1 MNTKEVMDNYDKY
14 VMHTYGRQPIVLDHG
29 HGVKVYDK
37 DGNEYLDF
45 FAGIAVNNVGQTNE
59 KVVEAIKNQAE
70 KMIHSSNI
78 YYNEPAAILAEK
90 LANKSHFTKTFF
102 SNSGAEANEA
112 AIKLAR
118 KATGKGEIITAL
130 QSFHGRTMLT
140 VTATGQD
147 QFSAPFKPLPPGFKH
162 VPYNDLKAMED
173 AISDDTAAIMLEVVQ
188 GEGGVNV
195 ANQDY
200 MNGIQKLCDDN
211 NILLI
216 IDEVQT
222 GVGRCGSFFAHDLF
236 GIKPDIVSLAKG
248 LGGGVPIGATLA
260 TEEVASAF
268 VPGDHGSTFG
278 GNPLAAA
285 AADAAIDVIDEKNLS
300 QNAKEMG
307 GTQIWLEEGEKIS
320 VDDLL
325 KGITMASANDAM
337 VLMAEMVSGTEEA
350 FVKEMNEKAKKLGL
364 KNTNFVNS
372 TGFDEEGG
380 YSSAYDM
387 ALIAREL
394 IKHEKVLEYTSK
406 YEDYI
411 RENTENKTWIV
422 NTNKVVYK

>member
-70 KMIHSSNI
+70 KMIHTSNI

-211 NILLI
+211 NILFI

-307 GTQIWLEEGEKIS
+307 
-320 VDDLL
+320 VYL
-325 KGITMASANDAM
+325 KDKLNTLKDKYDF
-337 VLMAEMVSGTEEA
+337 VSDVRG
-350 FVKEMNEKAKKLGL
+350 LGL
-364 KNTNFVNS
+364 LVGIELTM
-372 TGFDEEGG
+372 EGG
-380 YSSAYDM
+380 SIVDKMREKGVLINCTAGNVLRIAP
-387 ALIAREL
+387 ALIITKED
-394 IKHEKVLEYTSK
+394 IDVMVEKLDEVFSE
-406 YEDYI
+406 I
-411 RENTENKTWIV
+411 
-422 NTNKVVYK
+422 

>member
-78 YYNEPAAILAEK
+78 YYNEPSAILAEK

-307 GTQIWLEEGEKIS
+307 
-320 VDDLL
+320 VYL
-325 KGITMASANDAM
+325 KDKLNTLKDKYDF
-337 VLMAEMVSGTEEA
+337 VSDVRG
-350 FVKEMNEKAKKLGL
+350 LGL
-364 KNTNFVNS
+364 LVGIELTM
-372 TGFDEEGG
+372 EGG
-380 YSSAYDM
+380 SIVDKMREKGVLINCTAGNVLRIAP
-387 ALIAREL
+387 ALIITKED
-394 IKHEKVLEYTSK
+394 IDVMVEKLDEVFSE
-406 YEDYI
+406 I
-411 RENTENKTWIV
+411 
-422 NTNKVVYK
+422 

>member
-70 KMIHSSNI
+70 KMIHTSNI

-307 GTQIWLEEGEKIS
+307 
-320 VDDLL
+320 VYL
-325 KGITMASANDAM
+325 KDKLNTLKDKYDF
-337 VLMAEMVSGTEEA
+337 VSDVRG
-350 FVKEMNEKAKKLGL
+350 LGL
-364 KNTNFVNS
+364 LVGIELTM
-372 TGFDEEGG
+372 EGG
-380 YSSAYDM
+380 SIVDKMREKGVLINCTAGNVLRIAP
-387 ALIAREL
+387 ALIITKED
-394 IKHEKVLEYTSK
+394 IDVMVEKLDEVFSE
-406 YEDYI
+406 I
-411 RENTENKTWIV
+411 
-422 NTNKVVYK
+422 

>member
-37 DGNEYLDF
+37 DGKEYLDF

-59 KVVEAIKNQAE
+59 KVVEAIKTQAE

-195 ANQDY
+195 AEQDY
-200 MNGIQKLCDDN
+200 MDGIQKLCKDN
-211 NILLI
+211 DILLI

-222 GVGRCGSFFAHDLF
+222 GVGRCGPFFAHDLF

-248 LGGGVPIGATLA
+248 LGGGIPIGATLA

-285 AADAAIDVIDEKNLS
+285 AADATIDVIDEENLS
-300 QNAKEMG
+300 ENAKEMG
-307 GTQIWLEEGEKIS
+307 TYLKDKLNTLKDKYDFIS
-320 VDDLL
+320 DVR
-325 KGITMASANDAM
+325 G
-337 VLMAEMVSGTEEA
+337 
-350 FVKEMNEKAKKLGL
+350 LGL
-364 KNTNFVNS
+364 LVGVELTM
-372 TGFDEEGG
+372 EGG
-380 YSSAYDM
+380 NIVDKMREKGVLINCTAGNVLRIAP
-387 ALIAREL
+387 ALIITKED
-394 IKHEKVLEYTSK
+394 IDVMVEKLDEVFSE
-406 YEDYI
+406 I
-411 RENTENKTWIV
+411 
-422 NTNKVVYK
+422 

>member
-147 QFSAPFKPLPPGFKH
+147 QFSAPFKPLPTGFKH

-307 GTQIWLEEGEKIS
+307 
-320 VDDLL
+320 VYL
-325 KGITMASANDAM
+325 KDKLNTLKDKYDF
-337 VLMAEMVSGTEEA
+337 VSDVRG
-350 FVKEMNEKAKKLGL
+350 LGL
-364 KNTNFVNS
+364 LVGIELTM
-372 TGFDEEGG
+372 EGG
-380 YSSAYDM
+380 SIVDKMREKGVLINCTAGNVLRIAP
-387 ALIAREL
+387 ALIITKED
-394 IKHEKVLEYTSK
+394 IDVMVEKLDEVFSE
-406 YEDYI
+406 I
-411 RENTENKTWIV
+411 
-422 NTNKVVYK
+422 

>member
-211 NILLI
+211 NILFI

-307 GTQIWLEEGEKIS
+307 
-320 VDDLL
+320 VYL
-325 KGITMASANDAM
+325 KDKLNTLKDKYDF
-337 VLMAEMVSGTEEA
+337 VSDVRG
-350 FVKEMNEKAKKLGL
+350 LGL
-364 KNTNFVNS
+364 LVGIELTM
-372 TGFDEEGG
+372 EGG
-380 YSSAYDM
+380 SIVDKMREKGVLINCTAGNVLRIAP
-387 ALIAREL
+387 ALIITKED
-394 IKHEKVLEYTSK
+394 IDVMVEKLDEVFSE
-406 YEDYI
+406 I
-411 RENTENKTWIV
+411 
-422 NTNKVVYK
+422 

>member
-37 DGNEYLDF
+37 DGKEYLDF

-59 KVVEAIKNQAE
+59 KVVEAIKTQAE

-195 ANQDY
+195 AEQDY
-200 MNGIQKLCDDN
+200 MDGIQKLCNDN
-211 NILLI
+211 DILLI

-248 LGGGVPIGATLA
+248 LGGGIPIGATLA

-285 AADAAIDVIDEKNLS
+285 AADATIDVIDEENLS
-300 QNAKEMG
+300 ENAKEMG
-307 GTQIWLEEGEKIS
+307 TYLKDKLNTLKDKYDFIS
-320 VDDLL
+320 DVR
-325 KGITMASANDAM
+325 G
-337 VLMAEMVSGTEEA
+337 
-350 FVKEMNEKAKKLGL
+350 LGL
-364 KNTNFVNS
+364 LVGVELTM
-372 TGFDEEGG
+372 EGG
-380 YSSAYDM
+380 NIVDKMREKGVLINCTAGNVLRIAP
-387 ALIAREL
+387 ALIITKEE
-394 IKHEKVLEYTSK
+394 INVMVEKLDEVFSE
-406 YEDYI
+406 I
-411 RENTENKTWIV
+411 
-422 NTNKVVYK
+422 

>member
-285 AADAAIDVIDEKNLS
+285 AAAAAIDVIDEKNLS

-307 GTQIWLEEGEKIS
+307 
-320 VDDLL
+320 VYL
-325 KGITMASANDAM
+325 KDKLNTLKDKYDF
-337 VLMAEMVSGTEEA
+337 VSDVRG
-350 FVKEMNEKAKKLGL
+350 LGL
-364 KNTNFVNS
+364 LVGIELTM
-372 TGFDEEGG
+372 EGG
-380 YSSAYDM
+380 SIVDKMREKGVLINCTAGNVLRIAP
-387 ALIAREL
+387 ALIITKED
-394 IKHEKVLEYTSK
+394 IDVMVEKLDEVFSE
-406 YEDYI
+406 I
-411 RENTENKTWIV
+411 
-422 NTNKVVYK
+422 

>member
-70 KMIHSSNI
+70 KMIHTSNI

-285 AADAAIDVIDEKNLS
+285 AADAAIEVIDEKNLS

-307 GTQIWLEEGEKIS
+307 
-320 VDDLL
+320 VYL
-325 KGITMASANDAM
+325 KDKLNTLKDKYDF
-337 VLMAEMVSGTEEA
+337 VSDVRG
-350 FVKEMNEKAKKLGL
+350 LGL
-364 KNTNFVNS
+364 LVGIELTM
-372 TGFDEEGG
+372 EGG
-380 YSSAYDM
+380 SIVDKMREKGVLINCTAGNVLRIAP
-387 ALIAREL
+387 ALIITKED
-394 IKHEKVLEYTSK
+394 IDVMVEKLDEVFSE
-406 YEDYI
+406 I
-411 RENTENKTWIV
+411 
-422 NTNKVVYK
+422 

>member
-14 VMHTYGRQPIVLDHG
+14 VMHTYDRQPIVLDHG

-37 DGNEYLDF
+37 DGKEYLDF

-59 KVVEAIKNQAE
+59 KVVEAIKTQAE

-195 ANQDY
+195 AEQDY
-200 MNGIQKLCDDN
+200 MDGIQKLCKDN
-211 NILLI
+211 DILLI

-222 GVGRCGSFFAHDLF
+222 GVGRCGPFFAHDLF

-248 LGGGVPIGATLA
+248 LGGGIPIGATLA

-285 AADAAIDVIDEKNLS
+285 AADATIDVIDEENLS
-300 QNAKEMG
+300 ENAKEMG
-307 GTQIWLEEGEKIS
+307 TYLKDKLNTLKDKYDFIS
-320 VDDLL
+320 DVR
-325 KGITMASANDAM
+325 G
-337 VLMAEMVSGTEEA
+337 
-350 FVKEMNEKAKKLGL
+350 LGL
-364 KNTNFVNS
+364 LVGVELTM
-372 TGFDEEGG
+372 EGG
-380 YSSAYDM
+380 NIVDKMREKGVLINCTAGNVLRIAP
-387 ALIAREL
+387 ALIITKED
-394 IKHEKVLEYTSK
+394 IDVMVEKLDEVFSE
-406 YEDYI
+406 I
-411 RENTENKTWIV
+411 
-422 NTNKVVYK
+422 

>member
-307 GTQIWLEEGEKIS
+307 
-320 VDDLL
+320 VYL
-325 KGITMASANDAM
+325 KDKLNTLKDKYDF
-337 VLMAEMVSGTEEA
+337 VSDVRG
-350 FVKEMNEKAKKLGL
+350 LGL
-364 KNTNFVNS
+364 LVGIELTM
-372 TGFDEEGG
+372 EGG
-380 YSSAYDM
+380 SIVDKMREKGVLINCTAGNVLRIAP
-387 ALIAREL
+387 ALIITKED
-394 IKHEKVLEYTSK
+394 IDVMVEKLDEVFSE
-406 YEDYI
+406 I
-411 RENTENKTWIV
+411 
-422 NTNKVVYK
+422 

>member
-70 KMIHSSNI
+70 KMIHTSNI

-307 GTQIWLEEGEKIS
+307 
-320 VDDLL
+320 VYL
-325 KGITMASANDAM
+325 KDKLNTLKDKYDF
-337 VLMAEMVSGTEEA
+337 VSDVRG
-350 FVKEMNEKAKKLGL
+350 LGL
-364 KNTNFVNS
+364 LVGIELTM
-372 TGFDEEGG
+372 EGG
-380 YSSAYDM
+380 SIVDKMREKGVLINCTAGNVLRIAP
-387 ALIAREL
+387 ALIITKED
-394 IKHEKVLEYTSK
+394 IDVMVEKLDEVFSV
-406 YEDYI
+406 I
-411 RENTENKTWIV
+411 
-422 NTNKVVYK
+422 

>member
-1 MNTKEVMDNYDKY
+1 MNTNEVMDNYDKY

-59 KVVEAIKNQAE
+59 KVVEAIKTQAE

-78 YYNEPAAILAEK
+78 YYNEPAAVLAEK

-130 QSFHGRTMLT
+130 KSFHGRTMLT

-147 QFSAPFKPLPPGFKH
+147 QFSAPFKPLPSGFKH

-195 ANQDY
+195 ASQEY
-200 MNGIQKLCDDN
+200 MDGIQKLCNDN

-278 GNPLAAA
+278 GNPLATA
-285 AADAAIDVIDEKNLS
+285 AADAVLDFMDEENLS
-300 QNAKEMG
+300 ENAKKMG
-307 GTQIWLEEGEKIS
+307 EY
-320 VDDLL
+320 L
-325 KGITMASANDAM
+325 KDKLNTLKDKYDF
-337 VLMAEMVSGTEEA
+337 VSDVRG
-350 FVKEMNEKAKKLGL
+350 LGL
-364 KNTNFVNS
+364 LVGIELTM
-372 TGFDEEGG
+372 EGG
-380 YSSAYDM
+380 DIVDKMREKGVLINCTAGNVLRIAP
-387 ALIAREL
+387 ALIISKED
-394 IKHEKVLEYTSK
+394 IDSMIEKLDEVFSE
-406 YEDYI
+406 I
-411 RENTENKTWIV
+411 
-422 NTNKVVYK
+422 